1 MIGRV
6 LAGRWTVVK
15 ELGVG
20 GTAAVYEAVHR
31 NGRRVAIK
39 VLHPELL
46 NERVP
51 RKRFAVEGFA
61 ANRVGH
67 PNAVAIF
74 DDGVEPDGTVFLV
87 MELLE
92 GYSAAKSLREGRN
105 LPVLAVASIAL
116 AVLDVLAAA
125 HDQGIVHR
133 DVKPG
138 NIFLTRNGEIKLLD
152 FGVAHVGDRLGIS
165 VITQAGSAVGTPA
178 FMAPEQAAGRLEDVD
193 MRTDVWALGATMFQ
207 LLTQRLVHDVTSSR
221 GAAAIAVAATRP
233 APLLRSVVPNISPAF
248 ALVVDRALSF
258 HRAERWPNAR
268 AMRQALLEACP
279 KLLPSKGGTPLAP
292 ETAPEA
298 MRSQRSS
305 QLAAVKGTANHTRRA
320 WNLGLLLLFA
330 VLLLPALA
338 YTVRHSLGAH

>member
-6 LAGRWTVVK
+6 LAGQWTVVK

-20 GTAAVYEAVHR
+20 GTAAVYEAVER
-31 NGRRVAIK
+31 DGRRVAIK

-74 DDGVEPDGTVFLV
+74 GDGVEPDGTVFLV

-92 GYSAAKSLREGRN
+92 GHSAEKSLREGRN
-105 LPVLAVASIAL
+105 LPMLAVASIAL

-125 HDQGIVHR
+125 HDQGVVHR

-138 NIFLTRNGEIKLLD
+138 NIFLTLDGQIKLLD

-207 LLTQRLVHDVTSSR
+207 LLTQRLVHDVTSSQ

-233 APLLRSVVPNISPAF
+233 APLLRSVAPSISPGF
-248 ALVVDRALSF
+248 AQVVDRALSF
-258 HRAERWPNAR
+258 ERTDRWPNAR
-268 AMRQALLEACP
+268 AMRQALLAACP
-279 KLLPSKGGTPLAP
+279 DLRPSARGAPLAS
-292 ETAPEA
+292 ETAPESL
-298 MRSQRSS
+298 RSQRSS
-305 QLAAVKGTANHTRRA
+305 QLAAAQRTADRTRLAR
-320 WNLGLLLLFA
+320 NLGLLLLFA
-330 VLLLPALA
+330 VLLLPVLA
-338 YTVRHSLGAH
+338 YAVRHSLGAH

>member
-1 MIGRV
+1 M
-6 LAGRWTVVK
+6 
-15 ELGVG
+15 G

-51 RKRFAVEGFA
+51 RKRFASEGFA

-125 HDQGIVHR
+125 HDQGVVHR

-138 NIFLTRNGEIKLLD
+138 NIFLTLNGQIKLLD

-207 LLTQRLVHDVTSSR
+207 LLTQRLVHDVTSSQ
-221 GAAAIAVAATRP
+221 GAAAIAIAATRP
-233 APLLRSVVPNISPAF
+233 APLVRSVAPAVSPTF
-248 ALVVDRALSF
+248 AHVIDRALSF
-258 HRAERWPNAR
+258 NRAERWPNAR

-279 KLLPSKGGTPLAP
+279 ELRPSADGTPLAS
-292 ETAPEA
+292 ETAPESI
-298 MRSQRSS
+298 RSQRSS
-305 QLAAVKGTANHTRRA
+305 QLAVAQETAARTRRA
-320 WNLGLLLLFA
+320 RNLGLLLLFA
-330 VLLLPALA
+330 MLLPAIA
-338 YTVRHSLGAH
+338 YAVRHSLGAH